1 MSKDDR
7 CFGAIECARERK
19 HDLLKD
25 EDGGRR
31 DRKRDF
37 ICAFVRG
44 YLGKHFHLQRL
55 TLSSFLWALF
65 SFTITDCNNE
75 ASIHMLTH
83 ASGPADKQKWQRCFF
98 LEKLF
103 VIVIFPTLMKFD

>member
-1 MSKDDR
+1 MR
-7 CFGAIECARERK
+7 LHLRICARLPWK
-19 HDLLKD
+19 
-25 EDGGRR
+25 
-31 DRKRDF
+31 
-37 ICAFVRG
+37 AFSFTAAHSVP
-44 YLGKHFHLQRL
+44 
-55 TLSSFLWALF
+55 SFLWALF